1 MMPAVTLQD
10 VRQVAMLARLG
21 VTEQRAQEL
30 TNDLNTILEHM
41 DVLSRVDTKGVEEAS
56 GVGAAG
62 MPLRDDHGPS
72 IPLGEPPE
80 AFAPQMREG
89 FFVVPR
95 LSTHDDAE
103 GEGKAS
109 AP

>member
-1 MMPAVTLQD
+1 MPAVTVQD
-10 VRQVAMLARLG
+10 VRHVAMLARLG

-30 TNDLNTILEHM
+30 TKDLNTILAHM
-41 DVLSRVDTKGVEEAS
+41 EVLSRVDTKGVEDAS
-56 GVGAAG
+56 GVDAAG
-62 MPLRDDHGPS
+62 MRLRGDHGPS

-80 AFAPQMREG
+80 GFAPQMREG

-95 LSTHDDAE
+95 LSTHDDAQH
-103 GEGKAS
+103 EGKAS